1 MDIEFTDPGHVTAD
15 FVGEP
20 GQRTFYVQ
28 AVEED
33 ETVSVLVEKQ
43 HVAGISELLTQLL
56 AGMGSTPPTIW
67 DINSM
72 RLQEPVTPRWRA
84 GAITV
89 GLAPQLGRFVIEVS
103 EFVPEDEDR
112 EPQRV
117 RIWVS
122 EEQAQLLA
130 AHARWSVEQ
139 GRPPC
144 RLCGLPMDREGHVCP
159 RSNGDARA
167 L

>member
-1 MDIEFTDPGHVTAD
+1 MDIEFTAPGHVTAD

-20 GQRTFYVQ
+20 GRRTFYVQ
-28 AVEED
+28 ASEDD

-43 HVAGISELLTQLL
+43 QVAGISELLTQLL
-56 AGMGSTPPTIW
+56 AGMGSTPSTSW
-67 DINSM
+67 DITSM
-72 RLQEPVTPRWRA
+72 RLREPVTPRWRA
-84 GAITV
+84 GSITV
-89 GLAPQLGRFVIEVS
+89 GLDPQVGRFVIEVS
-103 EFVPEDEDR
+103 ELVPESEDR

-144 RLCGLPMDREGHVCP
+144 RLCGQPMDPEGHVCP

>member
-1 MDIEFTDPGHVTAD
+1 MDIEFTEPRHVTAD
-15 FVGEP
+15 FIGEP

-43 HVAGISELLTQLL
+43 QVAGISELLTQLL
-56 AGMGSTPPTIW
+56 AGMGFTPPTIW

-72 RLQEPVTPRWRA
+72 RLREPVTPRWRA
-84 GAITV
+84 GSITV

-112 EPQRV
+112 EPRRV

-159 RSNGDARA
+159 RLNGDARA

>member
-1 MDIEFTDPGHVTAD
+1 MDIEFTAPQHVTAD

-28 AVEED
+28 AIEEG

-43 HVAGISELLTQLL
+43 QVAGIAELLTQLL
-56 AGMGSTPPTIW
+56 AGIGSTPQSIW
-67 DINSM
+67 DITSM
-72 RLQEPVTPRWRA
+72 RLREPITPRWRA
-84 GAITV
+84 GSITV
-89 GLAPQLGRFVIEVS
+89 GLDSQHGRFVIEVS
-103 EFVPEDEDR
+103 ELVPESEDR

-117 RIWVS
+117 RIWVTK
-122 EEQAQLLA
+122 EQAQLLA

-144 RLCGLPMDREGHVCP
+144 RLCGHPMDPQGHVCP

>member
-1 MDIEFTDPGHVTAD
+1 MDIEFTDPRHVTAD

-20 GQRTFYVQ
+20 GQRTFFVQ

-33 ETVSVLVEKQ
+33 ESVSVLVEKQ
-43 HVAGISELLTQLL
+43 QVAGISELLTQLL
-56 AGMGSTPPTIW
+56 AGVGSTPASIW

-72 RLQEPVTPRWRA
+72 RLREPITPRWRA
-84 GAITV
+84 GSITV
-89 GLAPQLGRFVIEVS
+89 GLDSQLARFVIEVS

-112 EPQRV
+112 EPQVV

-122 EEQAQLLA
+122 EEQARLLA

-144 RLCGLPMDREGHVCP
+144 RFCGLPMDREGHVCP

>member
-1 MDIEFTDPGHVTAD
+1 MDIELTTPRHVTAD

-43 HVAGISELLTQLL
+43 QVAGISELLTQLL
-56 AGMGSTPPTIW
+56 ARVGSTPPTTW
-67 DINSM
+67 DIASM
-72 RLQEPVTPRWRA
+72 RLREPMTPRWRA
-84 GAITV
+84 GSITV
-89 GLAPQLGRFVIEVS
+89 GVDPQLSRFVIEVN
-103 EFVPEDEDR
+103 ELVAEREDR

-117 RIWVS
+117 RIWVT
-122 EEQAQLLA
+122 EEQAKLLA

-139 GRPPC
+139 GRPAC
-144 RLCGLPMDREGHVCP
+144 RLCGRPIDPHGHICP
-159 RSNGDARA
+159 RANGDAGPR
-167 L
+167 